1 MPARSRVA
9 LIGGRRT
16 AYETQGDPN
25 GSPLLIL
32 RGAWGG
38 PASTLWGGPRL
49 RWRAPLDG
57 IRLILYDRRNSGA
70 SAYSDEPFDLADLA
84 RDAIDL
90 LDYLRIPK
98 SAIAAASA
106 GGPIAL
112 RIALDYPDRVQRI
125 ALLGTGAALMRP
137 DPPFLRKPRSAFVE
151 DRLATIRQRLAM
163 LDIAA
168 TEGFAKA
175 VAATETEWR
184 NPPAPPASDP
194 ELDQYRTNRLS
205 ALAKIS
211 TNELTRLAAGAMRN
225 MQAQA
230 HQDLTNELHQLK
242 CPAWILHAQ
251 DDTTVPHEYGQALAD
266 AIPRSKLTTL
276 PGAAHAL
283 IDDPEVQ
290 RAIARWTRNA
300 TATWPSR

>member
-1 MPARSRVA
+1 MPARSRIA

-25 GSPLLIL
+25 GAPLLIL

-70 SAYSDEPFDLADLA
+70 SAYSEEPFDLADLA
-84 RDAIDL
+84 RDAIEL
-90 LDYLRIPK
+90 LDYLRIPET
-98 SAIAAASA
+98 AIAAASA

-125 ALLGTGAALMRP
+125 ALLGTGAALMHP
-137 DPPFLRKPRSAFVE
+137 DPPFLPKPRSAFVE

-163 LDIAA
+163 LDIAS
-168 TEGFAKA
+168 TEGFDKA
-175 VAATETEWR
+175 VATTETEWR
-184 NPPAPPASDP
+184 NLPTPLAPDP
-194 ELDQYRTNRLS
+194 ELDQYRTNRS
-205 ALAKIS
+205 AALAKIS
-211 TNELTRLAAGAMRN
+211 TNELARLAAGAMRN
-225 MQAQA
+225 MQAQT
-230 HQDLTNELHQLK
+230 HQDLTSELHQIK
-242 CPAWILHAQ
+242 CPAWIIHSQ

-266 AIPRSKLTTL
+266 AIPPSKLTTL
-276 PGAAHAL
+276 TGTAHAL
-283 IDDPEVQ
+283 IDDLEVQ
-290 RAIARWTRNA
+290 RAIAGWTKNG
-300 TATWPSR
+300 TIFPLDE

>member
-1 MPARSRVA
+1 MPARSRIA

-25 GSPLLIL
+25 GQPLLIL

-49 RWRAPLDG
+49 RWRTPLDG
-57 IRLILYDRRNSGA
+57 LRLILCDRRNSGA
-70 SAYSDEPFDLADLA
+70 SAYSEEPFDLADLA
-84 RDAIDL
+84 RDAVDL
-90 LDYLRIPK
+90 LDYLRIPGT
-98 SAIAAASA
+98 AIAAASA

-125 ALLGTGAALMRP
+125 ALLGTGAALMHP

-151 DRLATIRQRLAM
+151 DRLATVRQRLAM
-163 LDIAA
+163 LDTAA

-175 VAATETEWR
+175 VAATEAEWR
-184 NPPAPPASDP
+184 NPPAAPASDP
-194 ELDQYRTNRLS
+194 ELDQYRTNRS
-205 ALAKIS
+205 AALAKIS

-251 DDTTVPHEYGQALAD
+251 DDTTIPHEYGQALAD
-266 AIPRSKLTTL
+266 AILRSKITTL
-276 PGAAHAL
+276 PGANHAL

-290 RAIARWTRNA
+290 RAIAGWVKHGA
-300 TATWPSR
+300 TSPSHE

>member
-1 MPARSRVA
+1 MPARSRIA

-25 GSPLLIL
+25 GAPLLIL

-57 IRLILYDRRNSGA
+57 IRLILCDRRNSGA
-70 SAYSDEPFDLADLA
+70 SAYSEEPFDLVDLA

-90 LDYLRIPK
+90 LDYLSVPET
-98 SAIAAASA
+98 AIAAASA
-106 GGPIAL
+106 GGSIAL

-125 ALLGTGAALMRP
+125 ALLGTGTALMHP

-151 DRLATIRQRLAM
+151 DRLATVRQRLAM
-163 LDIAA
+163 LDTAS
-168 TEGFAKA
+168 TEGFANA
-175 VAATETEWR
+175 VAATEAEWR
-184 NPPAPPASDP
+184 NPPAPPASDS
-194 ELDQYRTNRLS
+194 ELDQYRTNRS
-205 ALAKIS
+205 AALAKIS
-211 TNELTRLAAGAMRN
+211 TDELTRLAAGAIRN
-225 MQAQA
+225 MQSQA
-230 HQDLTNELHQLK
+230 HQDLTNELHQIN

-251 DDTTVPHEYGQALAD
+251 DDTTIPHEYGQALAD

-276 PGAAHAL
+276 PGATHAL

-290 RAIARWTRNA
+290 RAIAGWARNA
-300 TATWPSR
+300 TATRLGR

>member
-1 MPARSRVA
+1 MPTRSRIA

-16 AYETQGDPN
+16 AHETQGDPN
-25 GSPLLIL
+25 GAPLLIL

-38 PASTLWGGPRL
+38 PAGTLWSGPRL

-57 IRLILYDRRNSGA
+57 IRLILYDRRNNGA
-70 SAYSDEPFDLADLA
+70 SAYSEEPFDLADLA

-90 LDYLRIPK
+90 LDHLRIPET
-98 SAIAAASA
+98 AIAAASA

-125 ALLGTGAALMRP
+125 ALLGTGAALMHP
-137 DPPFLRKPRSAFVE
+137 DPPFLPKPRSAFVE

-168 TEGFAKA
+168 TEGSAIA
-175 VAATETEWR
+175 VAATEMEWR
-184 NPPAPPASDP
+184 SPPAPPASDP
-194 ELDQYRTNRLS
+194 ELDQYRTNRS
-205 ALAKIS
+205 AALAKIP

-225 MQAQA
+225 MQTQV
-230 HQDLTNELHQLK
+230 HQDLTNELHQIK
-242 CPAWILHAQ
+242 CPAWILHSQ
-251 DDTTVPHEYGQALAD
+251 DDTTVPREYGQALAD
-266 AIPRSKLTTL
+266 AILHSNLTIL

-283 IDDPEVQ
+283 IDDPAVQ
-290 RAIARWTRNA
+290 RAITAWARNA
-300 TATWPSR
+300 AVAWLG

>member
-1 MPARSRVA
+1 MPARSRIA

-25 GSPLLIL
+25 GVPLLIL

-57 IRLILYDRRNSGA
+57 IRLIPYDRRNSGA
-70 SAYSDEPFDLADLA
+70 SAYSEEPFDLADLA

-90 LDYLRIPK
+90 LDYLSIPETT
-98 SAIAAASA
+98 IAAASA

-112 RIALDYPDRVQRI
+112 RIALDYPDRVQRL
-125 ALLGTGAALMRP
+125 ALLGTGAALIHP
-137 DPPFLRKPRSAFVE
+137 DPPFLRKPGSAFVE
-151 DRLATIRQRLAM
+151 DRLATVRQRLAM
-163 LDIAA
+163 LDIAS
-168 TEGFAKA
+168 TEGFANA

-184 NPPAPPASDP
+184 NPPAAPASDS
-194 ELDQYRTNRLS
+194 ELDQYRANRS
-205 ALAKIS
+205 AALAKIS
-211 TNELTRLAAGAMRN
+211 TDELTRLAAGAMRN

-230 HQDLTNELHQLK
+230 HQDLTNELHNIQ

-251 DDTTVPHEYGQALAD
+251 DDTTIPHEYGQALAD
-266 AIPRSKLTTL
+266 AIPHSKLTTL
-276 PGAAHAL
+276 PGTTHAL

-290 RAIARWTRNA
+290 HAIAGWARNA
-300 TATWPSR
+300 TAARLGR